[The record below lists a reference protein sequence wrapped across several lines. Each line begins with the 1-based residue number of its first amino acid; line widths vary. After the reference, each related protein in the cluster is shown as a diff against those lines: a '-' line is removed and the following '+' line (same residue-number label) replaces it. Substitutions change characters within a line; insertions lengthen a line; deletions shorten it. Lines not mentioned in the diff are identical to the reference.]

1 MALPPFH
8 IHPTVELVF
17 LLVEGTYL
25 VAIRNRRR
33 SLGVGSP
40 GASFA
45 KDQVATRR
53 QITLFS
59 VGVGVLW
66 IGAEWPIH
74 DLAEHYLYSMHMVQH
89 LLFTFVAAPL
99 LIVGMPVWMLRKIL
113 HPRSV
118 AAAAR
123 ILTRPIVALAI
134 FNGMLLFSHWPAI
147 VTLSVQ
153 SELFH
158 FGLHVALVG
167 SALLM
172 WWPVMSPLPEMPSLP
187 APGQMVYLFA
197 QSIVPTIPASF
208 LTFGSK
214 PLYPIYETFPRIWG
228 ISALADQQIAG
239 LIMKLV
245 GGAILWTVIA
255 VIFFRW
261 HAREERDGMD
271 ATQWRDVEREVRA
284 GLSSR

>member
-8 IHPTVELVF
+8 IHPTVEFVMV
-17 LLVEGTYL
+17 LVEGSYL
-25 VAIRNRRR
+25 LAIRDRRR
-33 SLGVGSP
+33 SLAVGTP
-40 GASFA
+40 GASLA

-59 VGVGVLW
+59 IGVGILW

-74 DLAEHYLYSMHMVQH
+74 DLAERYLYSMHMVQH
-89 LLFTFVAAPL
+89 LLFTFVAPPL
-99 LIVGMPVWMLRKIL
+99 LIAGLPVWMLRKIL
-113 HPRSV
+113 SPRPV

-123 ILTRPIVALAI
+123 VLTRPIVALAI
-134 FNGMLLFSHWPAI
+134 FNGVFLFTHWPAV

-153 SELFH
+153 SELAH
-158 FGLHVALVG
+158 FGLHVLLVG

-172 WWPVMSPLPEMPSLP
+172 WWPVMSPLPELPALP
-187 APGQMVYLFA
+187 APGQMLYLFV
-197 QSIVPTIPASF
+197 QSIAPTVPASF

-228 ISALADQQIAG
+228 ISALLDQQIAG
-239 LIMKLV
+239 LIMKLA

-271 ATQWRDVEREVRA
+271 ALSFRDVERDVRA
-284 GLSSR
+284 ELSSR

>member
-8 IHPTVELVF
+8 VHPTVELVMV
-17 LLVEGTYL
+17 LVEGTYL
-25 VAIRNRRR
+25 LAIRDRRR
-33 SLGVGSP
+33 KLGVGTP
-40 GASFA
+40 GASLA
-45 KDQVATRR
+45 RDQVATRR

-59 VGVGVLW
+59 IGVGVLW
-66 IGAEWPIH
+66 VGAEWPIH
-74 DLAEHYLYSMHMVQH
+74 DLAERYLYSAHMVQH

-99 LIVGMPVWMLRKIL
+99 LIAGLPVWMLRKIL
-113 HPRSV
+113 SPRPV
-118 AAAAR
+118 AAVAR
-123 ILTRPIVALAI
+123 VLTRPIVALAI
-134 FNGMLLFSHWPAI
+134 FNGMLLFTHWPAV

-158 FGLHVALVG
+158 FVLHVALVG

-172 WWPVMSPLPEMPSLP
+172 WWPVMSPLPELPSLP
-187 APGQMVYLFA
+187 APGQMLYLFV

-208 LTFGSK
+208 LTFGTQ
-214 PLYPIYETFPRIWG
+214 PLYPIYATFPRIWA
-228 ISALADQQIAG
+228 ISAILDQQIAG
-239 LIMKLV
+239 LIMKLL
-245 GGAILWTVIA
+245 GGAILWTVIS

-271 ATQWRDVEREVRA
+271 ALSWRDVERDVRA